1 MPARKKLL
9 LALSFVLLA
18 WLLASLLAPPSMERG
33 IPIWLRFEAARSGLA
48 ISFSDIHARFLRPIE
63 IRNLQIT
70 SAGVGG
76 VHFEFT
82 APRVEA
88 GLGLSAIFGT
98 KSKSHPLRSIRV
110 KHARIFLRSRAPES
124 AQVIQWPT
132 LAALLPARF
141 EISADEIR
149 FEQPLAQ
156 VELRDATIFA
166 ATTRSGVVSAS
177 SIAIRAPLLQKNFAD
192 VHGVA
197 RWEDNHLTLGSL
209 RLIDGLTIDSLMFDL
224 SRLATARLGTELS
237 VSAFGG
243 HIRANV
249 TTERSEKARIWEVAG
264 TASGIS
270 LPHLATA
277 LGATETVR
285 GSVRA
290 SKFTFRGDPRDVL
303 HATASVWTE
312 LIDFG
317 WRERKADAIMLGAN
331 FYGRTIQLQQLY
343 IKQRRNELTLS
354 GETIVGSDWLNP
366 DFRGDIVAS
375 VNDLGQF
382 AELFG
387 ASADAFGGALSV
399 RGRVHTRERS
409 IDGELAITGDG
420 LKILHAPVDSLTARV
435 GLDAKRV
442 RLDQFELKR
451 NDDFLR
457 AQGSVDFARDRAVE
471 LLAEFS
477 CHELGDYRLQAP
489 LLGKLAGPLK
499 GKLESSGD
507 MTQSRTTAYAE
518 ADPLSI
524 SAQGLWHDQSFTI
537 DHLDIDTGDLKAG
550 FAGEVALTEPRK
562 LRVTLSPMSEMRA
575 DLAEDNAPCLHG
587 VVFTRSDAGKPFSKI
602 VIEGNKLL
610 LDTAGPLD
618 LCGEK
623 EDGQPL
629 RINIPAPAE
638 PSPAPSPTP

>member
-18 WLLASLLAPPSMERG
+18 LFLASLFAPPIMERS
-33 IPIWLRFEAARSGLA
+33 IPIWLRFEAARSDLA
-48 ISFSDIHARFLRPIE
+48 INFSDIHAPFLRPVE

-76 VHFEFT
+76 IHFEFT
-82 APRVEA
+82 APTVEA
-88 GLGLSAIFGT
+88 GLGLAAIFGT
-98 KSKSHPLRSIRV
+98 RNKSHLLRSIRV
-110 KHARIFLRSRAPES
+110 KHARILLRSRASES
-124 AQVIQWPT
+124 AQVIQWST
-132 LAALLPARF
+132 LAGLLPARF

-149 FEQPLAQ
+149 FEQAFAQ
-156 VELRDATIFA
+156 TDLRDATIFA
-166 ATTRSGVVSAS
+166 ANGRSGVVSAS
-177 SIAIRAPLLQKNFAD
+177 SIAIRAPLLQRNFAD
-192 VHGVA
+192 VHGVT
-197 RWEDNHLTLGSL
+197 RWEDEHLTLGSL

-224 SRLATARLGTELS
+224 SHLSAARLGTELS

-249 TTERSEKARIWEVAG
+249 TTERNEKARIWELAG

-270 LPHLATA
+270 LPRLATA

-303 HATASVWTE
+303 HATASIWTE

-451 NDDFLR
+451 DDDFMR

-471 LLAEFS
+471 LSAEFS

-550 FAGEVALTEPRK
+550 FAGEVVLTEPRK

-587 VVFTRSDAGKPFSKI
+587 ILFTRGDAGKPFSKI
-602 VIEGNKLL
+602 VIESSKFF
-610 LDTAGPLD
+610 LDTTGPVK
-618 LCGEK
+618 LCSEK

-638 PSPAPSPTP
+638 PTPTPPPTP